1 MKEITLNINEVKED
15 IGKAL
20 EHIFL
25 CRRIASDLEFDVEEI
40 DLFIKEYGEKQM
52 HRFDNMTNEEIVASM
67 VNDIVN
73 NLPDELVDL
82 H

>member
-1 MKEITLNINEVKED
+1 MREVTLNINEVKED

-25 CRRIASDLEFDVEEI
+25 CRRIAMDLEFDVEEI

-52 HRFDNMTNEEIVASM
+52 HRFEKMTNEEIVASM
-67 VNDIVN
+67 VNDIIN
-73 NLPDELVDL
+73 CLPDELIDL